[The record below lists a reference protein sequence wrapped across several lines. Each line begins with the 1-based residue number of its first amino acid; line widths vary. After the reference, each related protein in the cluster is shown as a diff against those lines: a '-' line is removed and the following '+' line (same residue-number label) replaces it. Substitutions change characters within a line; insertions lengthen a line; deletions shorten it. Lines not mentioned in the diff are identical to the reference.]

1 MTVVPKFDLAAGSKL
16 TILHRD
22 VVLVSDSEEGYEF
35 CAVDTGESLF
45 VPFLDFVNYI
55 KLPGVRIDAQL
66 PVTGNRLQVRLGG
79 VRTSQNLP
87 ENQREHASFHLAI
100 CQAIKLLRDKLRRE
114 TGDPKLELSIRTLDQ
129 SKKRKF
135 IGDVAQQIFGKKIY
149 LQSKRGGKGT
159 TWTLY
164 KGRTLARYMA
174 IYDGLHP
181 DEDPL
186 DALIPLDHLKG
197 NWLARINDRVKVLMT
212 QAWDKFGLDT
222 KSPAISDVMR
232 FAKVLI
238 REDNALRA
246 RNDLPLLQEPSE
258 STLRAHRD
266 YLLSPTEYMLATKGE
281 RFARNKRGRGST
293 DIRALFVGEYVEVD
307 ECHASLVLSAKIYGH
322 WEGLAPDFRG
332 KLEEIDK
339 VIRERLTIL
348 VMIDVA
354 TRMPLAWVISDRPK
368 AEATLELFRMATRDK
383 TREKL
388 KYGCSGEPVAAIGL
402 GHVKNDNG
410 PGLRNSTCVS
420 ALMGV
425 GAMNTVARAYN
436 STDKPYVER
445 MFGIEESVLLR
456 ILHGYTGRKP
466 NDLPGYDATAAGVL
480 DIDELYGILTR
491 FMIDA
496 YPSMRNMGVGMGG
509 RRPYE
514 VYKETAETRGC
525 VRPIDPNMRRIHL
538 GWEEE
543 VTPTDEG
550 VRVFSGIWFN
560 SDELQL
566 AIDNMRRKD
575 RKVRVF
581 IDPDD
586 MSRATVLVPGELEPI
601 EVHLQMTAFASLTL
615 VEILDLI
622 AAWRRENPR
631 LTEVHDD
638 RVTRFFRDTYQMMK
652 TIGVER
658 KLPRSYST
666 IGECRAK
673 AKAVFAGARVLPGRV
688 LQGTT
693 APEDITRIDATENVF
708 QIGDA
713 DSLIEGELADPDAA
727 ETQLSVDS
735 DLVANSLPDL
745 ASEPKPKPKPKRQRQ
760 SKSKSAA
767 PTLGRPVNMKE
778 LE

>member
-1 MTVVPKFDLAAGSKL
+1 MTVVPKFDLVAGSKL
-16 TILHRD
+16 TILDRE
-22 VVLVSDSEEGYEF
+22 VVLVSSDDDGYKL
-35 CAVDTGESLF
+35 CAVDSGENLYI
-45 VPFLDFVNYI
+45 PCLDFVNYI
-55 KLPGVRIDAQL
+55 KLPGVKIDAQL
-66 PVTGNRLQVRLGG
+66 PETGNRLQIRLGG
-79 VRTSQNLP
+79 VRTSQSLP
-87 ENQREHASFHLAI
+87 EDQREHASFHLAI
-100 CQAIKLLRDKLRRE
+100 CQSIKLLRDKMRHE
-114 TGDPKLELSIRTLDQ
+114 IGDKQLELSIRQLDQ
-129 SKKRKF
+129 PKNRKF
-135 IGDVAQQIFGKKIY
+135 IGDVAQQVFGKKIY
-149 LQSKRGGKGT
+149 LQSKRGGKST
-159 TWTLY
+159 VWTLY

-186 DALIPLDHLKG
+186 DALVPLDHLKG
-197 NWLARINDRVKVLMT
+197 NWLARINDRVKALMT
-212 QAWDKFGLDT
+212 QAWDKFALDT
-222 KSPAISDVMR
+222 KTPTIADVMR
-232 FAKVLI
+232 FVKVLI
-238 REDNALRA
+238 SEDNAVRA
-246 RNDLPLLQEPSE
+246 RNDLPQLQEPSE

-266 YLLSPTEYMLATKGE
+266 YLLSPTEYMIATKGE

-307 ECHASLVLSAKIYGH
+307 ECHASLVLSSKINGQ
-322 WEGLAPDFRG
+322 WESLAPDFKG

-339 VIRERLTIL
+339 IIRERLTIL

-354 TRMPLAWVISDRPK
+354 SRMPLAWVISDKPK

-383 TREKL
+383 TREKV
-388 KYGCSGEPVAAIGL
+388 KYGCSGEPVTAIGL

-425 GAMNTVARAYN
+425 GAMNTTARAYN

-445 MFGIEESVLLR
+445 MFGTEESVLLR

-466 NDLPGYDATAAGVL
+466 NDLPGYDATAGGVL
-480 DIDELYGILTR
+480 DIDEIYGILTR

-496 YPSMRNMGVGMGG
+496 YPSMRHMGIGMGG

-514 VYKETAETRGC
+514 VYKEIAETRGC

-566 AIDNMRRKD
+566 AIDNMRRVG

-615 VEILDLI
+615 VEILDLM

-666 IGECRAK
+666 IGECKEK

-727 ETQLSVDS
+727 ETGLKAALDLAADS
-735 DLVANSLPDL
+735 PPDLVS
-745 ASEPKPKPKPKRQRQ
+745 KPKRQVRP
-760 SKSKSAA
+760 KSKPAG
-767 PTLGRPVNMKE
+767 PTLGRPVNIKE